1 MKRYILINKSL
12 VDDEINPVE
21 WRDRNTILR
30 EMRPI
35 AGRKTSTSEAER
47 VKMDGGCITSNKPWL
62 WHEINNVERIRY
74 IFIKQSLED
83 DEIKPRIKSYNINHR
98 FSRRY
103 EIQTNPKSYKTNI
116 LRERRRRSRKTST
129 SEAERVKMDGGCSK
143 PNQAMTI
150 ANVERIIFEY

>member
-1 MKRYILINKSL
+1 MKSTRSNE
-12 VDDEINPVE
+12 EIETPFSEKCGRSPAVRLPPAKRNE
-21 WRDRNTILR
+21 WRWTADVLHQT
-30 EMRPI
+30 
-35 AGRKTSTSEAER
+35 
-47 VKMDGGCITSNKPWL
+47 KPWL

-150 ANVERIIFEY
+150 ANVERIRFEY